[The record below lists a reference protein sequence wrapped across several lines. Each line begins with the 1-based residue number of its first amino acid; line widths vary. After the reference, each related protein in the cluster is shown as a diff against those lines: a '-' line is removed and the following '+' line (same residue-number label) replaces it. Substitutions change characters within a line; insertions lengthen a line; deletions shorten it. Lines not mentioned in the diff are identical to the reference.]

1 MERIVAALY
10 ENGVLTPLE
19 PLDLPNRQ
27 RVTITIQ
34 ALDDETDVD
43 GLAAWHRVYEGL
55 AENGAGA
62 RSNEIGLDRTTFM
75 RPAA

>member
-43 GLAAWHRVYEGL
+43 GLAAWHRVYEGV
-55 AENGAGA
+55 AENELSAVE
-62 RSNEIGLDRTTFM
+62 RITLNRTTFM
-75 RPAA
+75 RPAV

>member
-19 PLDLPNRQ
+19 PLDLPNLQ

-55 AENGAGA
+55 VENELGAIERIA
-62 RSNEIGLDRTTFM
+62 LDRTTFM

>member
-27 RVTITIQ
+27 RVTITSQ
-34 ALDDETDVD
+34 ALDDETDLD
-43 GLAAWHRVYEGL
+43 GLAAWHRVYEGV
-55 AENGAGA
+55 AENELGAIE
-62 RSNEIGLDRTTFM
+62 RITLDRTTFM

>member
-1 MERIVAALY
+1 MERTVEAMY

-27 RVTITIQ
+27 RVTISIQ
-34 ALDDETDVD
+34 SLDDEADFD

-55 AENGAGA
+55 PENELGAIERIA
-62 RSNEIGLDRTTFM
+62 LDRTAFM